1 VHEILIV
8 DDDADT
14 RFLLKNLLEAEGY
27 STLCVHDGTRAIR
40 RLKKRLYDLVLLDMK
55 LPDKDGIA
63 VLEEIKGIDGNM
75 LVIAMTAYGEI
86 RDAVKV
92 MKLGAFD
99 YITKPFDGEQ
109 LLIVIKRAL
118 ETQSLSR
125 EVERLRR
132 RLREKGGRD
141 RVMGESPAIEQVVKQ
156 VSIVAPTN
164 MTVIIQ
170 GPSGSGKEV
179 IANMIHENSVRKGK
193 AFVAIDCGA
202 VPETLVESELFGHE
216 RGAFTGADRKREGAF
231 EQAVGGTLFLDE
243 ISNLPDTTQ
252 AKLLRAIETREVRPL
267 GSRKTMGVDV
277 RVVAASVVD
286 LARAVRARKFKA
298 ELFHRLNQFSMD
310 IPTLNERKE
319 DIPILAEHFREEA
332 NQELG
337 KKTKRITGSAMKLLL
352 SYSWP
357 GNVREL
363 KNTIKRAVLLAESSE
378 IAAVHLNGISG
389 DARNFSA
396 GLFEKGGS
404 FDEMTKSVQ
413 RDLIR
418 KALGETG
425 GNRERASEFLGMNR
439 KALYRKMKS
448 LDLL

>member
-1 VHEILIV
+1 
-8 DDDADT
+8 
-14 RFLLKNLLEAEGY
+14 
-27 STLCVHDGTRAIR
+27 
-40 RLKKRLYDLVLLDMK
+40 
-55 LPDKDGIA
+55 
-63 VLEEIKGIDGNM
+63 
-75 LVIAMTAYGEI
+75 
-86 RDAVKV
+86 
-92 MKLGAFD
+92 
-99 YITKPFDGEQ
+99 
-109 LLIVIKRAL
+109 
-118 ETQSLSR
+118 
-125 EVERLRR
+125 
-132 RLREKGGRD
+132 
-141 RVMGESPAIEQVVKQ
+141 
-156 VSIVAPTN
+156 
-164 MTVIIQ
+164 
-170 GPSGSGKEV
+170 
-179 IANMIHENSVRKGK
+179 
-193 AFVAIDCGA
+193 